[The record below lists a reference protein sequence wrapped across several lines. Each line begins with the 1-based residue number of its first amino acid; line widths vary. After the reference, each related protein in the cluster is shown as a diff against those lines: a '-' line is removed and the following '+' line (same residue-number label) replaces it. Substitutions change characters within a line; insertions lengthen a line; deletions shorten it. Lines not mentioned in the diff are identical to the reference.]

1 MTSAELM
8 AAWLFGIFCAA
19 VSVTS
24 VAKAWSTA
32 RVETAR
38 AQAGAEVDVAKA
50 HARGHVDS
58 YRAVAE
64 VQHGPMTLP
73 SWMTQDGEAS

>member
-1 MTSAELM
+1 MTGVELTVV
-8 AAWLFGIFCAA
+8 WLFGTFCAA

-24 VAKAWSTA
+24 VARAWSTA
-32 RVETAR
+32 RVEAAR
-38 AQAGAEVDVAKA
+38 AQASAEVDVAKA
-50 HARGHVDS
+50 HARGHVDG

>member
-1 MTSAELM
+1 MTGAEQV
-8 AAWLFGIFCAA
+8 AVWLFGIFCAA

-24 VAKAWSTA
+24 VARAWSTA
-32 RVETAR
+32 RVETAK

-50 HARGHVDS
+50 HARGHVDG

-64 VQHGPMTLP
+64 VQHGPHFVPPAWT
-73 SWMTQDGEAS
+73 TDGDV